1 MSVTGFSPSLAQTF
15 VAPYERAALETLA
28 YSDIFEY
35 PLTLD
40 ELLRYLP
47 LPSQR
52 DELATQLSAIRSI
65 VYDKASGYYHL
76 NGRKEIIA
84 IRESRQSAS
93 LASFKRALKYGRI
106 MGHLPFVRMV
116 SMTGSLAVLN
126 LSKNADMDFMLI
138 TTPRRLWVARAFAVT
153 FGRLMRLTGDR
164 ICVNL
169 LVSENALE
177 WTRHDLY
184 SAREMGQMIPIVGAS
199 VYRRLRDLNPWVESF
214 LPNAVSAPEHSPKN
228 PGETGS
234 RLQKLLEFLLPKKL
248 GNWLDGLLMN
258 IQLRKISRKYGR
270 GMESNFT
277 VEICQGNFH
286 NHRTWADEFFHARLV
301 SLGLNPE
308 EVAEK

>member
-1 MSVTGFSPSLAQTF
+1 MSVTGFSPPLVQMVVSSL
-15 VAPYERAALETLA
+15 ERAALETLA
-28 YSDIFEY
+28 YSDIFDY

-52 DELATQLSAIRSI
+52 DELATQLSAILSI
-65 VYDKASGYYHL
+65 AYDKASGYYHL
-76 NGRKEIIA
+76 NGRKEIVA
-84 IRESRQSAS
+84 IRKSRQSAS
-93 LASFKRALKYGRI
+93 LASFNRALNYGRF

-116 SMTGSLAVLN
+116 SMTGSLAMLN

-138 TTPRRLWVARAFAVT
+138 TTPRRLWIARAFAVT

-169 LVSENALE
+169 LVSEDALE
-177 WTRHDLY
+177 WPRHDLY
-184 SAREMGQMIPIVGAS
+184 SAREMGQMIPIVGAPD
-199 VYRRLRDLNPWVESF
+199 YRRLRDLNPWVGSF
-214 LPNAVSAPEHSPKN
+214 LPNAISAPEHSPKN

-234 RLQKLLEFLLPKKL
+234 RLQKFFEFLLPEKL

-277 VEICQGNFH
+277 VDVCQGNFH
-286 NHRTWADEFFHARLV
+286 NHRTWADEFFNARLV
-301 SLGLNPE
+301 SLGLKPG